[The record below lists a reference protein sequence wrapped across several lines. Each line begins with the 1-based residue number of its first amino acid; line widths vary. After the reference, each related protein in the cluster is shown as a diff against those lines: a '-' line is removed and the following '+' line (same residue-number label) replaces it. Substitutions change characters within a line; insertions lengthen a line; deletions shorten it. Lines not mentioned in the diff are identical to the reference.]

1 MRAADAAAVAELT
14 SQLGY
19 PVEAAELASRA
30 SAIRERTDGE
40 ILVATDDVDR
50 PIGWIHVAPH
60 ATLEASRQAVILGLV
75 VEESR
80 RSAGIGAALTEAAEG
95 WARDRGATSI
105 IVRSRST
112 RERAHRFYER
122 IGYVEVKRSHV
133 FAKPLV

>member
-1 MRAADAAAVAELT
+1 M
-14 SQLGY
+14 
-19 PVEAAELASRA
+19 EASELASRA
-30 SAIRERTDGE
+30 SAIRELTDGE
-40 ILVATDDVDR
+40 ILVATDGADR
-50 PIGWIHVAPH
+50 PIGWIHVASH
-60 ATLEASRQAVILGLV
+60 ASLEASQQAVILGLV

-80 RSAGIGAALTEAAEG
+80 RCAGIGAALTEAAEG
-95 WARDRGATSI
+95 WAHGRGATSI